1 MMKQTLLAPLISLV
15 MLGCNSR
22 VEDTTQT
29 VDWFSK
35 NQNDRKA
42 MLTKCREMP
51 GELSATPN
59 CVNASVAERS
69 AATKTQSLRF

>member
-1 MMKQTLLAPLISLV
+1 

-22 VEDTTQT
+22 VEDSTKT

-35 NQNDRKA
+35 NQNERKT
-42 MLTKCREMP
+42 MLAQCRDNP
-51 GELSATPN
+51 GELGATPN

>member
-1 MMKQTLLAPLISLV
+1 MMKRTLLVPLIALV
-15 MLGCNSR
+15 IVGCNSR

-29 VDWFSK
+29 VEWFSK
-35 NQNDRKA
+35 NPNDRKA
-42 MLTKCREMP
+42 MLAKCRDNP
-51 GELSATPN
+51 GELAATPN

>member
-1 MMKQTLLAPLISLV
+1 MKRTLLAPLISLL

-29 VDWFSK
+29 VEWFSK
-35 NQNDRKA
+35 NPNDRKA
-42 MLTKCREMP
+42 MLAKCRDNP